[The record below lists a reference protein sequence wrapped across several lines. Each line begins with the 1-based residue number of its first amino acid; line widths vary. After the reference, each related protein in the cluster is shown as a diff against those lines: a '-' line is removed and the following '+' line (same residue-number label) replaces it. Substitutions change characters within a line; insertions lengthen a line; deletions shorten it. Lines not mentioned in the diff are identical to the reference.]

1 MVSLFWGNDNIELPA
16 SSSRIKSEMLEFIQ
30 EENVEFISYLQIAKE
45 TAEEKGQDV
54 QAIISEFQKILD
66 DIKNDS
72 LMPLIRGHDDGE
84 EAIKNFT
91 TTKIRNERMS
101 NQDNISFL
109 EGLKVSD
116 LNDSSVLNRLRGF
129 GGLKFGQAFENL
141 PDFDADEFLQA
152 YSEDDYGITV
162 DLTFKEVIPDDMDKY
177 DSYESP
183 IRFSYGNQN
192 ILFASPYTEEEIIE
206 AKKEFLVDTT
216 SQQPDFR
223 PSKSK
228 SYPPRI
234 TMDMDIKIPDK
245 VVKELEANAKI
256 TVQPVKLI
264 TDKNN
269 KSTGRFKDN
278 GSAYEMQHK
287 EFIELGVA
295 GMKDRTNAMQDNRVY
310 DLGTK
315 GLVKIIKGNY
325 EGAGRSVSVPESTE
339 KEIAKKFFPMLK
351 KVQEAVIEPMLN
363 NPLKAYTYK
372 GEVNFKTER
381 TVNNSLTRKIAL
393 LEEGKQWKSGTDEQ
407 GNPATIQTVEVM
419 VDGKFKRLSPQAA
432 MKLESEAW
440 TNKETGEKISN
451 GNYVSMDKAERLNY
465 KPNYYVITVDG
476 SQRTP
481 SNEVSTTHRTIR
493 EYRLKNAPEDAYAE
507 KAKKTPVFRLIL
519 SDTDKKKNQQS
530 DYVGSLPKV
539 LKQGSQEHKDLQ
551 KKFVVAGTFG
561 PVYTEE
567 EKEKINKDLE
577 AEKKPPKTFRRVG
590 ALYGKK
596 TAILNYQ
603 GDYIDKG
610 EYDKLQAMQGDED
623 EYVPARKVVISPKR
637 LNELDILGRA
647 VYEPVY
653 DERELKED
661 NEADKKEL
669 EARRLKA
676 KRAERK
682 VSRKPADI
690 ADPSKF
696 GRVTDKA
703 LAVVTGEGVQL
714 NPLIYYANIKEAFQN
729 VILHIELV
737 ITDVGEFTLSPMQ
750 RRKNDEMTNIID
762 DLRENLSVL
771 NEKMGE

>member
-1 MVSLFWGNDNIELPA
+1 MVSILWGNDNIELPA
-16 SSSRIKSEMLEFIQ
+16 TSSRIKSEMLEFIQ
-30 EENVEFISYLQIAKE
+30 EENVEFISYLKIAKE
-45 TAEEKGQDV
+45 NAEQKGEDV
-54 QAIISEFQKILD
+54 QPIIDEFEKILN

-91 TTKIRNERMS
+91 SRKIRNERVA

-152 YSEDDYGITV
+152 YTEEDYGITV

-177 DSYESP
+177 DSFESP

-192 ILFASPYTEEEIIE
+192 ILFTSPYTEEEIID

-234 TMDMDIKIPDK
+234 TMDMNIKIPDK

-278 GSAYEMQHK
+278 GSAYELQHK

-295 GMKDRTNAMQDNRVY
+295 GMKDRTHAMQDNRVY

-325 EGAGRSVSVPESTE
+325 EGAGRSVSVPDSTE

-351 KVQEAVIEPMLN
+351 KVQEAVIEPMLS
-363 NPLKAYTYK
+363 NPMKAYTYK

-419 VDGKFKRLSPQAA
+419 IDGKFKRLSPQEA

-440 TNKETGEKISN
+440 TNKETGERISN
-451 GNYVSMDKAERLNY
+451 GNYVSMDKAERMKY
-465 KPNYYVITVDG
+465 KPNYYVITIDG

-481 SNEVSTTHRTIR
+481 SNEISTTHRTIR
-493 EYRLKNAPEDAYAE
+493 EYRLKDAPEDAYAE
-507 KAKKTPVFRLIL
+507 KAKEIPVYRLKL
-519 SDTDKKKNQQS
+519 SDADRKKNPTS
-530 DYVGSLPKV
+530 DLVGSLPKV
-539 LKQGSQEHKDLQ
+539 LKENSAAHNELRN
-551 KKFVVAGTFG
+551 KFVVSGTFG
-561 PVYTEE
+561 PIYTKEE
-567 EKEKINKDLE
+567 VEKTNKDLE
-577 AEKKPPKTFRRVG
+577 DKNQTPKQFTRVSMLYDEKSSIVQ
-590 ALYGKK
+590 YE
-596 TAILNYQ
+596 

-610 EYDKLQAMQGDED
+610 EYDRLQAMKGDED
-623 EYVPARKVVISPKR
+623 DYVPARKVVISPKR
-637 LNELDILGRA
+637 LAGFEFPDKA
-647 VYEPVY
+647 AYEPVY

-676 KRAERK
+676 KRGERK
-682 VSRKPADI
+682 LSRKPADI

-737 ITDVGEFTLSPMQ
+737 VTDVGEFTLSPMQ